1 MAENLK
7 SDSGVLA
14 KASQTVDT
22 HRAEQSAIG
31 QRVQSAAAESQSGW
45 QGQGA
50 TAVAQVVQQYG
61 EDAGQALGLPEVDRP
76 GLPEH

>member
-50 TAVAQVVQQYG
+50 TAVAQVVQ
-61 EDAGQALGLPEVDRP
+61 ALGLPEVDRP